1 MDRAN
6 CTRNR
11 CVFGWRSLIAAFVLF
26 ALPFLDSCS
35 RQASPQE
42 QPKPSKVA
50 VMGGQSAP
58 SQPIPQAQIPAALPF
73 AVLASAP
80 GEVAI
85 PADAHRLDDI
95 LQSGHSSPISSL
107 AFSPDGKWL
116 ASGRLDR
123 SIILWNASTGEQTR
137 KWTSQNS
144 NVAQLVFSPD
154 SKRLVSAD
162 DGNPLITPDGSLLMQ
177 AAQNG
182 VRIWRVPE
190 RRNTAAS
197 KE

>member
-11 CVFGWRSLIAAFVLF
+11 CVFGWRSLIAAFVLL

-35 RQASPQE
+35 RPVSPQE

-58 SQPIPQAQIPAALPF
+58 PQPIPQAQTPAVPF
-73 AVLASAP
+73 AVLAPVP

-95 LQSGHSSPISSL
+95 LQSGHSSSISSL
-107 AFSPDGKWL
+107 AFSPNGKWL
-116 ASGRLDR
+116 ASGGLDR
-123 SIILWNASTGEQTR
+123 SIIFWIASTGE
-137 KWTSQNS
+137 
-144 NVAQLVFSPD
+144 
-154 SKRLVSAD
+154 
-162 DGNPLITPDGSLLMQ
+162 
-177 AAQNG
+177 
-182 VRIWRVPE
+182 
-190 RRNTAAS
+190 
-197 KE
+197 

>member
-6 CTRNR
+6 CTRNC
-11 CVFGWRSLIAAFVLF
+11 CVFGFRSLIAVFVLF

-35 RQASPQE
+35 RPASTQE

-58 SQPIPQAQIPAALPF
+58 PQQIPQAQTPAAVPF
-73 AVLASAP
+73 AVLAPAP
-80 GEVAI
+80 AGEVAI

-95 LQSGHSSPISSL
+95 LQSGHSSSISSL
-107 AFSPDGKWL
+107 AFSRNGKWL
-116 ASGRLDR
+116 ASGGLDR

-144 NVAQLVFSPD
+144 NVTQLVFSPD

-162 DGNPLITPDGSLLMQ
+162 DG
-177 AAQNG
+177 G
-182 VRIWRVPE
+182 V
-190 RRNTAAS
+190 
-197 KE
+197 